1 MWPSV
6 LFASLL
12 CYVEKFVGYLLPD
25 RVLDRRIVH
34 HVAALLPVA
43 LLTGIVT
50 VQAITTKQDIVFDA
64 RVPGMAVAI
73 ALMARRTNFLVMV
86 VCASATTALVRQ
98 FGLMA

>member
-1 MWPSV
+1 MWPAV
-6 LFASLL
+6 LTSSFL
-12 CYVEKFVGYLLPD
+12 CYAEKLAGYLLPE
-25 RVLDRRIVH
+25 RFLNRRSVH

-50 VQAITTKQDIVFDA
+50 VQAITAKQSIVFDA

-86 VCASATTALVRQ
+86 VAASATTALVRLL
-98 FGLMA
+98 GWMP